1 MEIDNSPQTS
11 LPTHLVSKTTPYIL
25 HPSHLTTT
33 DPNPLPPTTHLL
45 SLPHTQLNALLQ
57 STARD
62 AAQSL
67 ITHLLTT
74 TTIQSTPTGL
84 TMQLPPTDPPL
95 LPRWKPLPKPKAP
108 SKWES
113 FARKKGIGKFGGAT
127 KGGAALEEKR
137 KNATFN
143 EETGEWEKKW
153 GYKGRGMREGQ
164 EWLVEV
170 DDKAKKVEE
179 EGRSVRSEP
188 KRDRMERMR
197 RLERKSRKEGRGKGG
212 G

>member
-1 MEIDNSPQTS
+1 MEIDTDTKSS
-11 LPTHLVSKTTPYIL
+11 LPSHLVSKPTPYML

-33 DPNPLPPTTHLL
+33 DPNPLPPTSSLL
-45 SLPHTQLNALLQ
+45 ALPHSQLNATLQ
-57 STARD
+57 DVARD

-67 ITHLLTT
+67 ISHLLTT

-84 TMQLPPTDPPL
+84 TMQLPPADPPL

-108 SKWES
+108 TKWET
-113 FARKKGIGKFGGAT
+113 FARKKGIGKFGGST
-127 KGGAALEEKR
+127 KGGAALQEKR

-170 DDKAKKVEE
+170 DDKAKKVEDA
-179 EGRSVRSEP
+179 GRSVRAEP
-188 KRDRMERMR
+188 KRERMERMR
-197 RLERKSRKEGRGKGG
+197 RLERKERKNAKGKGG